1 MCVGSCPRS
10 SQSYTALGVH
20 AFPDSGPLLLMWK
33 TRWHTTESVSFL
45 FQFRIILTFGFLS
58 LHVCVC
64 VCARAFVHVHVYMKG
79 RAQLFSWHHPP
90 HRSSTDQRSIWT
102 AAASTCALAA
112 HIFNL
117 YTSQRTAVTAPLRV
131 ICSLPVCAVVRL
143 PKSNGPRETAHT
155 DDEQHCS
162 TPMTLCSFTAS
173 CAAMLLVLLLA
184 ERKQVY

>member
-1 MCVGSCPRS
+1 MLSRTPDLYSSCGRLAGTQPN
-10 SQSYTALGVH
+10 LCP
-20 AFPDSGPLLLMWK
+20 FFF
-33 TRWHTTESVSFL
+33 SFASL
-45 FQFRIILTFGFLS
+45 LTFGFLS

-64 VCARAFVHVHVYMKG
+64 VRARAFVHVHVYMKG

-162 TPMTLCSFTAS
+162 TPMTSS
-173 CAAMLLVLLLA
+173 IAAH
-184 ERKQVY
+184 R